1 MSISEASVER
11 GFAYGK
17 QFLSPQANGTSDA
30 KLGDLLFMLYSAW
43 NFERSAFSRYPMLP
57 VELLDLFLEWMLGVK
72 AKVGVR
78 ESLVLKKG
86 QRISVMYRD
95 AKTLKD
101 TMHIQSRK
109 REDAGTEIQP
119 VVTYNVTWIKAD

>member
-57 VELLDLFLEWMLGVK
+57 AELLDLS
-72 AKVGVR
+72 VR
-78 ESLVLKKG
+78 GSLVLKKG